1 MEFTGEA
8 LGDADG
14 DAVKIGSAIST
25 SVAAKQ
31 AGIQWT
37 LNTLIQNGQAP
48 PPREL
53 RRILRDYEVGGLEHL
68 FASISRT
75 QTQCVEEHRQMM
87 MTGQALP
94 INSYDD
100 DPVHLD
106 EHQDFMRSNRF
117 ADQAPPVKMAFEI
130 HCQMHRNRLQAAA
143 NNAAAAQ
150 MIQEGAKT
158 PNPTLDPQSLGG
170 APPDGAL
177 PSQPQPSL
185 DGAAA

>member
-1 MEFTGEA
+1 VRRFAKNDRLMRIAGEESSWDVMEFTGEA

-31 AGIQWT
+31 AGIQWV

-75 QTQCVEEHRQMM
+75 ADAVRR
-87 MTGQALP
+87 GAP
-94 INSYDD
+94 ADD
-100 DPVHLD
+100 DD
-106 EHQDFMRSNRF
+106 RAGDSRSTRSTT
-117 ADQAPPVKMAFEI
+117 
-130 HCQMHRNRLQAAA
+130 
-143 NNAAAAQ
+143 
-150 MIQEGAKT
+150 T
-158 PNPTLDPQSLGG
+158 PCTSTSIRTSCGPTAYATQRRR
-170 APPDGAL
+170 
-177 PSQPQPSL
+177 
-185 DGAAA
+185 